1 MLPHLLWILLGVVVL
16 TAGAEILV
24 RGASNIGLRCGL
36 TPLVVGLTIVAFGT
50 SAPELA
56 VAIYAAIQGSG
67 DLVAGNVVGSNIFN
81 IAVILGVAAII
92 RNVGVHLQVLRW
104 DMPVM
109 LLASIL
115 FTIFLYTGGAIV
127 RWEAA
132 ILFIALVTYTTIAVR
147 MEQHEE
153 IDCEITE
160 LPGEK
165 ALHRP
170 LLIPIAQLIAGI
182 VGLVLGSNILVDH
195 AVSLARLW
203 NVSDAVIGLTIVA
216 VGTSLPELATSVVA
230 ALKKETDMAVGNI
243 VGSNIFNML
252 SIPGIAGL
260 AAPIAWGGLRMIDL
274 AFMLGLSIV
283 LLPLM
288 RTGFAIKRWEGILLV
303 AAYAAYLYVVWPSS
317 AS

>member
-1 MLPHLLWILLGVVVL
+1 MLPHLLWILLGVAIL

-36 TPLVVGLTIVAFGT
+36 SPLVVGLTIVAFGT

-56 VAIYAAIQGSG
+56 VALYAAIQGTG
-67 DLVAGNVVGSNIFN
+67 DLVSGNVVGSNIFN
-81 IAVILGVAAII
+81 IAIILGLSAII
-92 RNVGVHLQVLRW
+92 QRLTVHYQILRW
-104 DMPVM
+104 DMPIM

-132 ILFIALVTYTTIAVR
+132 ILFTGLVAYTTMAVR
-147 MEQHEE
+147 MEQKAKKTTE
-153 IDCEITE
+153 ISD

-170 LLIPIAQLIAGI
+170 LVVPIVQLLVGI
-182 VGLVLGSNILVDH
+182 SGLVLGSNILVDH
-195 AVSLARLW
+195 AIDLARLW

-216 VGTSLPELATSVVA
+216 AGTSLPELATSIVA
-230 ALKKETDMAVGNI
+230 AVKKETDMAVGNI

-260 AAPIAWGGLRMIDL
+260 AAPIAWGGMRMIDL
-274 AFMLGLSIV
+274 GFMLGLSLI

-288 RTGFAIKRWEGILLV
+288 RTGFVVRRWEGTFLLATYGV
-303 AAYAAYLYVVWPSS
+303 YLYFVWPTTS
-317 AS
+317 